1 MAEPTIPGK
10 ATGGGISP
18 SLRTLNDFKNR
29 MSGGGSRPN
38 LFECEINFPT
48 ALTLQKQE
56 NGISIAEKTRFLV
69 KAASLP
75 GSTINVIDI
84 PFRGRNLKI
93 AGDRTF
99 DPWTIT
105 VINDTDFSIRNA
117 FEMWMNYMN
126 KHEDNS
132 GELNPVNY
140 QRDMKVYQL
149 GKAGMN
155 NMTTNGDMKVLKA
168 YQFYGMFPTSIS
180 AIDLSYDSADTIEE
194 FTVDLQ
200 VQWWDAIDSNGSSI
214 LGSGAAEA
222 FTATSTSAEAG
233 ITFGAK

>member
-1 MAEPTIPGK
+1 MDNPGT

-18 SLRTLNDFKNR
+18 GLRTLNDFKNR
-29 MSGGGSRPN
+29 ISGGGARPN

-48 ALTLQKQE
+48 GITLTDD
-56 NGISIAEKTRFLV
+56 GISLAEKTRFLV
-69 KAASLP
+69 KAAQLP

-105 VINDTDFSIRNA
+105 VINDVDFNIRNA
-117 FEMWMNYMN
+117 FEKWMNYMN

-132 GELNPVNY
+132 GELNPANY
-140 QRDMKVYQL
+140 QKDMKVYQL
-149 GKAGMN
+149 GKAGTKGDMS
-155 NMTTNGDMKVLKA
+155 TNGNMKVLKA
-168 YQFYGMFPTSIS
+168 YQFYGLFPTSIS
-180 AIDLSYDSADTIEE
+180 AIDLSYDQADTIEE

-200 VQWWDAIDSNGSSI
+200 VQWWDALDGDDVSI
-214 LGSGAAEA
+214 LGSGDAEEFLA
-222 FTATSTSAEAG
+222 PAPAPATT
-233 ITFGAK
+233 

>member
-1 MAEPTIPGK
+1 MANTPGT

-18 SLRTLNDFKNR
+18 GLRTLNDFKNR
-29 MSGGGSRPN
+29 ISGGGARPN
-38 LFECEINFPT
+38 LFECEISFPT
-48 ALTLQKQE
+48 ALNLSSDGTSL
-56 NGISIAEKTRFLV
+56 AEKTRFLV

-105 VINDTDFSIRNA
+105 VINDVDFNIRNA
-117 FEMWMNYMN
+117 FEKWMNYMN

-132 GELNPVNY
+132 GELDPVKY
-140 QRDMKVYQL
+140 QKDMKVYQL
-149 GKAGMN
+149 GKAGTN
-155 NMTTNGDMKVLKA
+155 GDMTTNGDMKVLKA

-180 AIDLSYDSADTIEE
+180 AIDLSYDQADTIEE

-200 VQWWDAIDSNGSSI
+200 VQWWDTFDASGQSL
-214 LGSGAAEA
+214 LGSGNTEEFNGASSSAAAEIS
-222 FTATSTSAEAG
+222 FPLS
-233 ITFGAK
+233 

>member
-1 MAEPTIPGK
+1 MANNV
-10 ATGGGISP
+10 TGGSISP
-18 SLRTLNDFKNR
+18 SQRTLNDFKNR
-29 MSGGGSRPN
+29 MSGGGARPN
-38 LFECEINFPT
+38 LFECEINFPSAAFT
-48 ALTLQKQE
+48 NDGDANSL
-56 NGISIAEKTRFLV
+56 SEKTRFLV

-105 VINDTDFSIRNA
+105 VINDVDFKVRNA
-117 FEMWMNYMN
+117 FERWMNYMN

-140 QRDMKVYQL
+140 QKDMKVYQL
-149 GKAGMN
+149 GKAGVDVNMSTNSAMN
-155 NMTTNGDMKVLKA
+155 ILKSYA
-168 YQFYGMFPTSIS
+168 FYGTFPTSIS
-180 AIDLSYDSADTIEE
+180 AIDLSYDQADTIEE

-200 VQWWDAIDSNGSSI
+200 VQWWDALDTSGNSL
-214 LGSGAAEA
+214 LGSGTQEKFDAQSV
-222 FTATSTSAEAG
+222 TSDY
-233 ITFGAK
+233 

>member
-1 MAEPTIPGK
+1 MATNQT
-10 ATGGGISP
+10 TGGSIAP

-29 MSGGGSRPN
+29 MTGGGARPN
-38 LFECEINFPT
+38 LFECEINFPGAAASDADKT
-48 ALTLQKQE
+48 IL
-56 NGISIAEKTRFLV
+56 SEKTRFLV

-105 VINDTDFSIRNA
+105 IINDTDFKIRTA
-117 FEMWMNYMN
+117 FEKWMNYMN

-132 GELNPVNY
+132 GELDPVNY
-140 QRDMKVYQL
+140 QKNMKVYQL
-149 GKAGMN
+149 GKAGVDK
-155 NMTTNGDMKVLKA
+155 NMVSNDKMQVFKT
-168 YQFYGMFPTSIS
+168 YEFYGTFPTAVS

-200 VQWWDAIDSNGSSI
+200 VQWWDTLDTSGNSV
-214 LGSGAAEA
+214 LGSGNQEKFDAASV
-222 FTATSTSAEAG
+222 TADY
-233 ITFGAK
+233 

>member
-1 MAEPTIPGK
+1 MADTPGK

-18 SLRTLNDFKNR
+18 GSRTLNDFKNR
-29 MSGGGSRPN
+29 ISGGGARPN

-48 ALTLQKQE
+48 DI
-56 NGISIAEKTRFLV
+56 ISSDDTATSVPEKTRFLV

-105 VINDTDFSIRNA
+105 IINDVDFSIRNA
-117 FEMWMNYMN
+117 FEKWMNYMN

-132 GELNPVNY
+132 GELDPVNY
-140 QRDMKVYQL
+140 QKDMKVYQL
-149 GKAGMN
+149 GKAGITANGMK
-155 NMTTNGDMKVLKA
+155 TNGNMQILKA

-180 AIDLSYDSADTIEE
+180 AIDLSYDQADTIEE

-200 VQWWDAIDSNGSSI
+200 VQWWDSLDKNGNSI
-214 LGSGAAEA
+214 LGSAGGEA
-222 FTATSTSAEAG
+222 FDRTSASAVS
-233 ITFGAK
+233 TLSFQ